1 MQWRIAK
8 SELALMD
15 VLWVT
20 PGLAASDVH
29 AALPDDDTRSLQTI
43 KTLLSRLVDKGALRS
58 EPDGR
63 RYLYHPMISRDAYA
77 ASATRRFSERL
88 FGGRAA
94 PIVAHLA
101 KGDGLSDADIA
112 ELEAIIQGLKRG
124 D

>member
-1 MQWRIAK
+1 MSRTIAR
-8 SELALMD
+8 SELDLMAI
-15 VLWVT
+15 LWDQ

-29 AALPDDDTRSLQTI
+29 EALPDTDDRSLQTI
-43 KTLLSRLVDKGALRS
+43 KTLLSRLVDKSAVRT
-58 EPDGR
+58 ERDGR
-63 RYLYHPMISRDAYA
+63 RFRYYPLISRDAYA

-112 ELEAIIQGLKRG
+112 ELDAIIQELKSR